1 MFNVGG
7 GEIIV
12 VLLLALIVLGPDK
25 LPEAARK
32 AGKVLH
38 EFRRMTS
45 GFQEEVRSAMDIGS
59 LSGSPKDNALD
70 RTEPG
75 PRLTPTAPSTRTN
88 PADRAPELPETFS
101 ADVVPSV
108 APDASGDP
116 EKQGRASDG

>member
-12 VLLLALIVLGPDK
+12 VLLLALVVLGPDK

-32 AGKVLH
+32 AGKFLH

-45 GFQEEVRSAMDIGS
+45 GFQEEVRSAMDLGS
-59 LSGSPKDNALD
+59 LSVTPKDNALD

-75 PRLTPTAPSTRTN
+75 PRLAPSAPST
-88 PADRAPELPETFS
+88 PEDRAPDLPKTFS
-101 ADVVPSV
+101 ADVVPNV
-108 APDASGDP
+108 APDILGDP
-116 EKQGRASDG
+116 AQQDRGSDA

>member
-12 VLLLALIVLGPDK
+12 VLLLALVVLGPDK

-32 AGKVLH
+32 AGKFLH

-45 GFQEEVRSAMDIGS
+45 GFQEEVRSAMDLGS
-59 LSGSPKDNALD
+59 LSATPKDNALD

-75 PRLTPTAPSTRTN
+75 PRLAPKTPSAPSDQTPN
-88 PADRAPELPETFS
+88 MPETFS
-101 ADVVPSV
+101 ADVVPTNSPESSV
-108 APDASGDP
+108 EPEQQGSGSDA
-116 EKQGRASDG
+116 

>member
-32 AGKVLH
+32 AGKFLH

-88 PADRAPELPETFS
+88 QADRAPELPKTFS
-101 ADVVPSV
+101 ADVVPNV

-116 EKQGRASDG
+116 ERQGRASDG

>member
-32 AGKVLH
+32 AGKFLH

-45 GFQEEVRSAMDIGS
+45 GFQEEVRNAMDLGS
-59 LSGSPKDNALD
+59 LSVTPKDNALD

-75 PRLTPTAPSTRTN
+75 PRLAPKTPSAPLSQS
-88 PADRAPELPETFS
+88 PDMPETFS
-101 ADVVPSV
+101 ADVVPTIPPENSV
-108 APDASGDP
+108 EPGPQGSGSDA
-116 EKQGRASDG
+116 

>member
-32 AGKVLH
+32 AGKFLH

-45 GFQEEVRSAMDIGS
+45 GFQEEVRSAMDLGS
-59 LSGSPKDNALD
+59 LSVTPKDNALD

-75 PRLTPTAPSTRTN
+75 PRLAPKTPSAPPDLTPN
-88 PADRAPELPETFS
+88 MPETFS
-101 ADVVPSV
+101 ADVLPIVSPGNSV
-108 APDASGDP
+108 ESEQHGSG
-116 EKQGRASDG
+116 SDV